1 MKGILECF
9 KRKKPKNGNV
19 HHRIWNL
26 GLNPIRD
33 TPYGQAVVTVA
44 LMAADA
50 AQIYNAF
57 DIIFANWVLNGLMT
71 FGTVMVIDYF
81 MCSAGAKIPDN
92 KFVGVMLTIVV
103 FALGCFVV
111 SSYVEVRNSDAA
123 VETVEALDVPDK
135 DIDPEA
141 FNEYEKQLEDA
152 YGTANKAYAHHT
164 AIIPIATTIGL
175 FYFGYSGKKGRKLY
189 DDMQTYYELEDQEY
203 DIQKRIYE
211 LENMPALEDLLQ
223 TNDEEARAA
232 ETLWLD
238 DLADFIDEQKLEIA
252 TNVATDFSA
261 TDFFF
266 NSKKSRIVQDI
277 VKISKQGRQCHEK
290 HY

>member
-19 HHRIWNL
+19 HHRIRNL

-92 KFVGVMLTIVV
+92 KSVGVMLTIVV

-211 LENMPALEDLLQ
+211 LENMPALENLLQ

-266 NSKKSRIVQDI
+266 NSKKMQD
-277 VKISKQGRQCHEK
+277 SA
-290 HY
+290 